1 MTIKNKEQMRNYK
14 QIIWDELRIW
24 KKAYP
29 RQAKLLEKFAIKIKL
44 ELELQGAIKSK

>member
-1 MTIKNKEQMRNYK
+1 MKKKNYK

-29 RQAKLLEKFAIKIKL
+29 RSAKLLEKFATKIKL
-44 ELELQGAIKSK
+44 ELELQGGIRK